1 MLSKCYE
8 SFILEC
14 IRILEDSELY
24 REKLMRLKKMAKFQD
39 RYIGIMADALLEFF
53 YCNDHY
59 RNMSHLYN
67 KNDEKDISFMVD
79 SLIHR
84 YEKECRTYILDVA
97 IDGFEN
103 MISRTIQVPH
113 DATIGTLGYAVLA
126 SLGCQHHEFYMS
138 HGVDDHYPAF
148 SDQKLHFTEKDPFES
163 YLSEFVFDAERLEM
177 SYCGLII
184 GIQLKEIRMVSDFYV
199 PQTYQV
205 LDGIGLDLCIQ
216 ENRAE
221 SSAKVVL
228 NESPINVPM
237 DIRKSV
243 EHLLYEYECS
253 FLVPPDEESE
263 DEFEEQ

>member
-126 SLGCQHHEFYMS
+126 SLGCQHHEFYML
-138 HGVDDHYPAF
+138 HGVDDLYPAYP
-148 SDQKLHFTEKDPFES
+148 DQKIHFTEQDPFES
-163 YLSEFVFDAERLEM
+163 YLSEFTFDAERLEM
-177 SYCGLII
+177 SYCGLTI
-184 GIQLKEIRMVSDFYV
+184 GIQLKEIQMVSDLYV
-199 PQTYQV
+199 PQTYQI
-205 LDGIGLDLCIQ
+205 LDGIGLNLRIQ
-216 ENRAE
+216 ENKTE
-221 SSAKVVL
+221 FTAKIVP
-228 NESPINVPM
+228 NESTIDVPV
-237 DIRKSV
+237 DIRKNV

-253 FLVPPDEESE
+253 FLVPLDEED
-263 DEFEEQ
+263 DEGIEE